1 MKILITPTSL
11 CTTQDAANLAPLR
24 QFADEIIF
32 NPYGHPLDEA
42 ELMPLLDGI
51 DGYLAGLDFI
61 TESVIRRMPASL
73 KVISRYGAGYERVDV
88 QAAAER
94 GIVVTCT
101 PGANAESVADMTFA
115 LLLAVARDIPAL
127 DRRMRV
133 LEWPRQVGVEL
144 FAKKIGIL
152 GLGAIGR
159 RVAQRA
165 SGFSMSILAY
175 DPFIDMDYAAS
186 HQIQVCSLRSLL
198 EQADFISLNLPLNEQ
213 TRNILSTEAFSWMKP
228 GAIVINTAR
237 GGLIDE
243 AAACEALASGRLGG
257 LGLDA
262 FEKEPPG
269 PTPLFEMDHVVVSP
283 HAGAHTREAVDRMA
297 QMAIQNL
304 IDVLSG
310 RDSVYKVTGT

>member
-1 MKILITPTSL
+1 MKILLTPTSL
-11 CTTQDAANLAPLR
+11 CKTPDAEILAPLR

-32 NPYGHPLDEA
+32 NPYNHPLTEA
-42 ELMPLLDGI
+42 ELVPLLGGV

-61 TESVIRRMPASL
+61 TESVIRRMPATL
-73 KVISRYGAGYERVDV
+73 KVISRYGVGYERVAV

-127 DRRMRV
+127 DRHMRA
-133 LEWPRQVGVEL
+133 LEWPRTVGVEL
-144 FAKKIGIL
+144 FGKKIGIL
-152 GLGAIGR
+152 GLGAIGK
-159 RVAQRA
+159 RVARRA
-165 SGFSMSILAY
+165 GGFSMSILAH
-175 DPFIDMDYAAS
+175 DPYIDLDYAAA

-213 TRNILSTEAFSWMKP
+213 TRNILGAEAFSWMKP

-243 AAACEALASGRLGG
+243 AAAYEALASGKLGG

-262 FEKEPPG
+262 FEQEPPG
-269 PTPLFEMDHVVVSP
+269 SSRLFEMNHVVVSP

-310 RDSVYKVTGT
+310 RDSVYRVRG